1 MRGCSDELRCGQCE
15 VALPTCSHD
24 LSVSPPLELWLQ
36 GSPVVCVC
44 PHLLS
49 LQVNYPPYYFEGYL
63 HGEVDEAASSCHVG
77 DGWICFRLTKQHRGG
92 WGQLLGA
99 GSEDRE
105 VMQGRHKEALEY
117 VKEKAA
123 EQDRLRAQRSQE
135 EQRFAVKEQIRV
147 GGM

>member
-1 MRGCSDELRCGQCE
+1 MRLPCQPAVMVCQCLLLWSCGCRGHQWC
-15 VALPTCSHD
+15 
-24 LSVSPPLELWLQ
+24 
-36 GSPVVCVC
+36 VCVC
-44 PHLLS
+44 PCLLS

-105 VMQGRHKEALEY
+105 VMRGRHKEALEY